1 MEGGVKL
8 GFAMLQIENLNKMG
22 MATGSSSHIYSV
34 KPGYSRLVIQIGS
47 FKSGHAILGLQTDL
61 PCSPAR

>member
-8 GFAMLQIENLNKMG
+8 GFAMLQIENLNKVG
-22 MATGSSSHIYSV
+22 MATGIYSV
-34 KPGYSRLVIQIGS
+34 KPGHSRLVIQIGS
-47 FKSGHAILGLQTDL
+47 LKSGHAILGLQTDL